1 VLDLEAT
8 GETSAA
14 PRSLKVVGIEDLIVG
29 CGLTARW
36 CAIDRGRCP
45 GPSLRCSYEGRSS
58 RSFVH
63 WLSAA
68 AGRRMGK
75 LHSTR
80 GMRVRAGGGSN
91 AAVDQ
96 PDADG
101 VGGQPVE

>member
-1 VLDLEAT
+1 
-8 GETSAA
+8 
-14 PRSLKVVGIEDLIVG
+14 
-29 CGLTARW
+29 
-36 CAIDRGRCP
+36 
-45 GPSLRCSYEGRSS
+45 
-58 RSFVH
+58 
-63 WLSAA
+63 
-68 AGRRMGK
+68 MGK